1 MNINVCKKILNSVLF
16 FIAFMIVAFV
26 INTFL
31 FKFSFSKTAPSI
43 YEAIPGAFGGATA
56 SIFFIK
62 DDTKKFNIYLLI
74 IPIILA
80 IAVYFF
86 VLNWHLKLIMLY

>member
-31 FKFSFSKTAPSI
+31 FKFRFSETAPSI
-43 YEAIPGAFGGATA
+43 YEAIPGAIGGTLATA
-56 SIFFIK
+56 
-62 DDTKKFNIYLLI
+62 
-74 IPIILA
+74 
-80 IAVYFF
+80 FF
-86 VLNWHLKLIMLY
+86 VKKDIKKCNNISEYFYISPVRRSFSNCNIPL

>member
-31 FKFSFSKTAPSI
+31 FKFRFSETAPSI
-43 YEAIPGAFGGATA
+43 YEAIPGAIGGTLATA
-56 SIFFIK
+56 FFV
-62 DDTKKFNIYLLI
+62 KKSDIYFLI
-74 IPIILA
+74 IIIILA

-86 VLNWHLKLIMLY
+86 VLN